1 MFLEKKFNFYLD
13 LTFFLKF
20 YFNQK
25 ILLLINS
32 LFTLSNNKLILNF
45 SSQNL
50 LFFYNNFKLP
60 FNIMIFNRKL
70 NKFEEQNSIYAND
83 NNEVLNKNY
92 NNIKNFVLRKFN
104 FINILNL
111 NNFNNKFKL

>member
-25 ILLLINS
+25 ILFFVNS
-32 LFTLSNNKLILNF
+32 IIFLTNNKLSLNF
-45 SSQNL
+45 SYQNL

-60 FNIMIFNRKL
+60 FNIMIFNQKFNNFKEQTSILL
-70 NKFEEQNSIYAND
+70 NN
-83 NNEVLNKNY
+83 NNENLNINFI
-92 NNIKNFVLRKFN
+92 NIKNFILRKIN
-104 FINILNL
+104 FVNQLNTNIY
-111 NNFNNKFKL
+111 NNIFKL